1 MPSAVYNR
9 CPTEDISVGGYQIKK
24 GASIAIVASV
34 IHYDEAYYPDPYRF
48 NPDRWRD
55 RPASHTW
62 LPFAYLQRTCI
73 GRDFALLELRV
84 VLALL
89 YSSFTF
95 RTDTQRYV
103 LSCQTLLTCRRIV
116 GPTTQITT
124 LPFEGLHIYA
134 RPRAAALPTK

>member
-1 MPSAVYNR
+1 M
-9 CPTEDISVGGYQIKK
+9 GGYQIKK

-89 YSSFTF
+89 YASFTF
-95 RTDTQRYV
+95 RVDTQRHAT
-103 LSCQTLLTCRRIV
+103 SHANPTDLT
-116 GPTTQITT
+116 
-124 LPFEGLHIYA
+124 
-134 RPRAAALPTK
+134 